1 MQMTYIEENILQTV
15 QHLPVEKQQEILDFS
30 LFLKNKIERVSL
42 KKSQKPSFS
51 SALHDF
57 LADVK
62 NTPIEI
68 DTQLFDND
76 RAVISGRNLIFNW
89 FN

>member
-42 KKSQKPSFS
+42 EKSQKPNFS
-51 SALHDF
+51 SALHSF

-76 RAVISGRNLIFNW
+76 RAVISGRDFIL
-89 FN
+89 